1 MSQDQEAWAYGAAY
15 VDVNMM
21 DAHDGSRGASVG
33 SLVLKVPCLTGKLYG
48 LDLPIRF
55 IGDILERRTL
65 GLRLN

>member
-33 SLVLKVPCLTGKLYG
+33 SLVLKVPFLTATHDGRDFPL
-48 LDLPIRF
+48 R
-55 IGDILERRTL
+55 LERRTL
-65 GLRLN
+65 MVMS